1 MSKLPSLYYIVFLYG
16 FLSIIVSLFLYN
28 LKNFYVFFQKFPK
41 NKILLFSFFIFIVA
55 LVLREYIIPHMH
67 HVYYDEFDY
76 INIAKNIYHHNIFGS
91 TLSGDIFNPDVVRT
105 PIRPGGYPFLLNFA
119 FRIFGDSQEVIF
131 QTNIFFGALSVVL
144 VFWIA
149 YFLFEGNFSVGLWS
163 ALVFNFLPIHL
174 KYSGSGISEISA
186 LFFILLAVWITIV
199 YFKTRKQ
206 SLLYLLNFVI
216 IFSAY
221 IKPENAILYLFV
233 IVLVILEYRKG
244 YISKDTFLTVTI
256 NSGLLLVPLISQ
268 IPYMIRLEQTNSKDS
283 FVSINNFFNNII
295 PNLQYLLDFR
305 FHSAIGTI
313 FFLIGSLVV
322 FIKKIKSG
330 FLLVFCFWVFYFINT
345 SYFIGRFSLLYS
357 TDSDR
362 HFFISAIPFSVLAG
376 YGIYS
381 ALSNMRQ
388 RILSL
393 IFTFLILGAII
404 INSYFAT
411 KNITNFTFGRQTY
424 KEYLFLQK
432 FKDQLPKDRYVLCY
446 KPEFIIHVTN
456 NKVMTF
462 NIFQNLEI
470 PPRSIIL
477 FKGFW
482 WFNRADESSQ
492 YEEALEKLYNFRLI
506 GEEEVSHDKKY
517 ALYLLTKK

>member
-1 MSKLPSLYYIVFLYG
+1 MSKLLSLCYIVFLYG
-16 FLSIIVSLFLYN
+16 FLSAIVSLFLYN
-28 LKNFYVFFQKFPK
+28 LENFYVFFQKFHK
-41 NKILLFSFFIFIVA
+41 NKILLFSFFIFIMA
-55 LVLREYIIPHMH
+55 LVLREYTIPHMH
-67 HVYYDEFDY
+67 HVYYDEFYY

-91 TLSGDIFNPDVVRT
+91 TLSGDLFNLDVVGI

-119 FRIFGDSQEVIF
+119 FRIFGESPEVIF

-149 YFLFEGNFSVGLWS
+149 YFLFDDNLRVGLWS
-163 ALVFNFLPIHL
+163 ALVFSFLPIHL
-174 KYSGSGISEISA
+174 KYSGSAISEISA
-186 LFFILLAVWITIV
+186 LFFILLAAWVTAV

-221 IKPENAILYLFV
+221 IKPENAILFLFV
-233 IVLVILEYRKG
+233 IVLVILEYKRG
-244 YISKDTFLTVTI
+244 YISKDTLLRVTI
-256 NSGLLLVPLISQ
+256 NSGLLLVPLIWQ
-268 IPYMIRLEQTNSKDS
+268 IPYMISLEQANSKNS
-283 FVSINNFFNNII
+283 FVSINNFFSNII

-305 FHSAIGTI
+305 FHSIIGTI

-330 FLLVFCFWVFYFINT
+330 FLLVFCFLAFYFINT
-345 SYFIGRFSLLYS
+345 SYFMGRFSLLYS
-357 TDSDR
+357 SDSDR
-362 HFFISAIPFSVLAG
+362 HFFILAIPFSVLAG

-381 ALSNMRQ
+381 ALSNIRQ
-388 RILSL
+388 RLLSL
-393 IFTFLILGAII
+393 FFIFLILDAII

-411 KNITNFTFGRQTY
+411 KNITNFTFGRQVY

-432 FKDQLPKDRYVLCY
+432 LKDQLPKDRYILCY
-446 KPEFIIHVTN
+446 ESEFIIHVTN
-456 NKVMTF
+456 NKAMTF

-482 WFNRADESSQ
+482 WFNRAVESSQ
-492 YEEALEKLYNFRLI
+492 IEAALEKLYNFRLI
-506 GEEEVSHDKKY
+506 SEEEVGHDKKY
-517 ALYLLTKK
+517 AFYLLTKK